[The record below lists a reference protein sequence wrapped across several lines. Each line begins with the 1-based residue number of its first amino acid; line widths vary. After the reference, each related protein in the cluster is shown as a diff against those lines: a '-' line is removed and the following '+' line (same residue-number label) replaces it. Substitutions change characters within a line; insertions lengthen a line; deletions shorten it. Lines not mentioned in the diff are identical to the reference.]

1 MILVPCR
8 LSARAR
14 SCRCSCSS
22 LNRPITSVVWMLL
35 PPPLQHLD
43 EPVDPRPGVRPAES
57 FRVRLI
63 AFDDQDG
70 QIVSLRDELDQLVL
84 ADGHGPTAPVREHD
98 EPVHLV
104 LPDGPVEVLEPLRDR
119 LV

>member
-1 MILVPCR
+1 MIFVPCR

-14 SCRCSCSS
+14 SCSRSNNS
-22 LNRPITSVVWMLL
+22 LNRPITSVVLMLL

-63 AFDDQDG
+63 ALDDQDG

-84 ADGHGPTAPVREHD
+84 AAGHGPPAPVREHD
-98 EPVHLV
+98 KPVHLV
-104 LPDGPVEVLEPLRDR
+104 LPDCLVEDTEPPAD
-119 LV
+119 